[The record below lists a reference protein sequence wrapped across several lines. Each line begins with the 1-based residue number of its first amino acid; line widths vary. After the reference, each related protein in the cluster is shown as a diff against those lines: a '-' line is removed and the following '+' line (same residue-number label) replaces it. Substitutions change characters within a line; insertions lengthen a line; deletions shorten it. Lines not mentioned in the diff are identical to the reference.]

1 MIQLEM
7 IEKVQLW
14 AQKNDAISAVF
25 MYGSFVKDEGD
36 IYSDIEFYVFLNPD
50 IEFDRYRWVNSI
62 EHVHTFFINEFGS
75 EVAIFRNLIRGEFHF
90 LPVSEVSILK
100 SWVGLISFEYFEKM
114 SLVDKD
120 GKLSAILINLDKDS
134 PNRSSLESFKWIC
147 NSAINSLLHTRNLL
161 LRGELAHA
169 HHSLFYVH
177 KYILWLIRIEV
188 DSTKHWESPAKKAE
202 EDLPAYW
209 YKKYTHCTAN
219 LEKRSLIDAYQQC
232 FMLTLELFNKLQAPT
247 DLVSLLDEIRAEM

>member
-14 AQKNDAISAVF
+14 AQKSDAISAVF

-36 IYSDIEFYVFLNPD
+36 TYSYIEFYVFLNAD

-62 EHVHTFFINEFGS
+62 EDVRIFFINEFGS

-90 LPVSEVSILK
+90 LPKREICILK
-100 SWVGLISFEYFEKM
+100 SWVGLVSFEYFEKM

-120 GKLSAILINLDKDS
+120 GELSAILTSLSKET
-134 PNRSSLESFKWIC
+134 PNRSSSESLKWVC
-147 NSAINSLLHTRNLL
+147 NSAINGLLHARNLL

-169 HHSLFYVH
+169 HQSLFYVH

-188 DSTKHWESPAKKAE
+188 DSTEHWESPTKKVE

-209 YKKYTHCTAN
+209 YKKYAHCTAR
-219 LEKRSLIDAYQQC
+219 LDRQSLIDAYRHC
-232 FMLTLELFNKLQAPT
+232 FVLTIELFHKLQAPT
-247 DLVSLLDEIRAEM
+247 DLVCLLDEIGAEI